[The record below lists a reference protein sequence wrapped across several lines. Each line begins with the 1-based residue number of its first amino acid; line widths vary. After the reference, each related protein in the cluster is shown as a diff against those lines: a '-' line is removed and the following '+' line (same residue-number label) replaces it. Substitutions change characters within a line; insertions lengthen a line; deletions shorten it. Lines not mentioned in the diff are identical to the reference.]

1 MMLKKFILSLLVIIS
16 LLSVIPTGCVNNSE
30 EELYGIRVCDT
41 TNITW
46 ESKVSQILKD
56 NCVMCH
62 NANFNNKNVRH
73 DTYMEELKNVQ
84 SGRLRGAV
92 NHLNGYTPMP
102 YQRGKLPDC
111 ELQIINLWID
121 HGAPEK

>member
-1 MMLKKFILSLLVIIS
+1 MIKKLILFFIILLP
-16 LLSVIPTGCVNNSE
+16 LLCLIPPGCVNNSE
-30 EELYGIRVCDT
+30 EELYGVRFCDT

-46 ESKVSQILKD
+46 ESKISQILKD

-62 NANFNNKNVRH
+62 NAGLNYRNVRH
-73 DTYMEELKNVQ
+73 DTYIEELKNVQ

-92 NHLNGYTPMP
+92 NHLDGFVPMP

-111 ELQIINLWID
+111 ELQLINLWID
-121 HGAPEK
+121 KGAPEK